1 LDQKASQASTIQ
13 QISLKKDS
21 STKQLGLQ
29 NVQDK
34 VNALQQYHLG
44 QMLTNSNSNNRMS
57 SSKPILGGGVAGS
70 KYLMKN

>member
-34 VNALQQYHLG
+34 VNAL
-44 QMLTNSNSNNRMS
+44 
-57 SSKPILGGGVAGS
+57 
-70 KYLMKN
+70 